1 MEISKVDAGDATR
14 RDWLVPRQDDEHNG
28 EMVMDN
34 FNQAGAIP
42 FAMNLDN
49 FPCSRVLVMFDDE
62 REWRTGPVVV
72 QRQDQLELHRHPGE
86 LSPTMNDLSPVLDA
100 LADSIQKFV
109 EQAVQRPPPMAV
121 DIVEAA
127 RLLGV
132 CDDTIRREV
141 DRGEL
146 KASRV
151 GRVWRIR
158 VSELDAYLKRCET
171 RQ

>member
-1 MEISKVDAGDATR
+1 MDRFFGDE
-14 RDWLVPRQDDEHNG
+14 LPSG
-28 EMVMDN
+28 P
-34 FNQAGAIP
+34 I
-42 FAMNLDN
+42 LDN
-49 FPCSRVLVMFDDE
+49 YPCSRVLIDFDWGHQSRVNRAMCVNKHV
-62 REWRTGPVVV
+62 RE
-72 QRQDQLELHRHPGE
+72 
-86 LSPTMNDLSPVLDA
+86 MNEPSVGIMPAVTDLNPVLDA
-100 LADSIQKFV
+100 LANSIQKFV
-109 EQAVQRPPPMAV
+109 EQAVQKPMPLAV

-132 CDDTIRREV
+132 CDDTIRKEV